1 MNDDIVV
8 GVDGSAGSRVALDWA
23 LAEAR
28 RHSCTVR
35 AVIGIGSGTPEPI
48 WPHSA
53 DEVAEQAAHLLHR
66 SVTEAIAAAPAA
78 AAATS
83 TPVATARVA
92 AAASVAVAPVAV
104 VEEVVDQPGAQ
115 ALLTVGHDAR
125 MIVVGAR
132 GRGLL
137 HRLRVGAVST
147 SVAVHAPVPVVIAR
161 GGNDQPGHGF
171 LQQSRPVVV
180 GVDGSPNSLAALVWA
195 AAEADLR
202 GVELIAVHAWFAALP
217 VPFAATPVEITQV
230 LGDQAATVLDE
241 AIARV
246 HDELPAGL
254 RPQRRTVPCS
264 PSQALLAAGKECDL
278 VVVGARGHG
287 GFAELLLGSVSHQ
300 CMIHS
305 AVPVAII
312 RSP

>member
-28 RHSCTVR
+28 RYGCPVR
-35 AVIGIGSGTPEPI
+35 AVVGIGSGTPEPI

-53 DEVAEQAAHLLHR
+53 DELAEQAGRLLHR
-66 SVTEAIAAAPAA
+66 TVVEAGGTVP
-78 AAATS
+78 
-83 TPVATARVA
+83 
-92 AAASVAVAPVAV
+92 V

-137 HRLRVGAVST
+137 HRLRVGSVST
-147 SVAVHAPVPVVIAR
+147 SVAVHASVPVVIAR
-161 GGNDQPGHGF
+161 GGDDQPGHGF
-171 LQQSRPVVV
+171 DRQPRPVVV
-180 GVDGSPNSLAALVWA
+180 GVDGSPNSLAALVWS
-195 AAEADLR
+195 AAEADRR
-202 GVELIAVHAWFAALP
+202 GVELIAVHAWLAALP
-217 VPFAATPVEITQV
+217 MPFAATPVDITQA
-230 LGDQAATVLDE
+230 LGDQAATVLDD
-241 AIARV
+241 AIAAVR
-246 HDELPAGL
+246 DDLPAAVE
-254 RPQRRTVPCS
+254 PQRRTIPCS
-264 PSQALLAAGKECDL
+264 ASQALLAAGREGDL

-312 RSP
+312 RSH